1 MAGTTLVRVA
11 EPDYRACAKA
21 ATPLLLAALPLL
33 LTGPPAH
40 VSRCHLTKVVIRHYL
55 RSMTETRQRM
65 PAAERRE
72 MVLEA
77 AVAEF
82 AVHGLAGT
90 STENVARRAGISQ
103 PYLFRLFPT
112 KKALF
117 VALIDRCFSRVQETF
132 VAAAGDLAGDE
143 ALAAMADSYTGL
155 LDDRTLL
162 LLQMQIYAACSDPEI
177 RDATRAA
184 YKKLWEMVERITGLP
199 FQTVVDFFA
208 VGMLMNVAAAMNLP
222 AVDERWASWC
232 PKD

>member
-1 MAGTTLVRVA
+1 
-11 EPDYRACAKA
+11 
-21 ATPLLLAALPLL
+21 
-33 LTGPPAH
+33 
-40 VSRCHLTKVVIRHYL
+40 
-55 RSMTETRQRM
+55 MTETKQRM
-65 PAAERRE
+65 PAVERRE

-82 AVHGLAGT
+82 ATHGLAGT

-117 VALIDRCFSRVQETF
+117 LALVDRCFRRVQETF
-132 VAAAGDLAGDE
+132 IAAAEGLSGDE
-143 ALAAMADSYTGL
+143 ALAAMADSYTRL

-177 RDATRAA
+177 RDATRAV
-184 YKKLWEMVERITGLP
+184 YKRLWETVERITGLP
-199 FQTVVDFFA
+199 YQTVVDFFA
-208 VGMLMNVAAAMNLP
+208 VGMLMNVAAAMDLP
-222 AVDERWASWC
+222 SVDERWATWC